1 MGIPVLIGGVF
12 FAPIW
17 LFGVIIA
24 IICGFA
30 AFELMRCAI
39 GQAPKLLY
47 VSSIISAV
55 AIAVFGGV
63 DLRMAAIILLFLFFV
78 LSCEMMACFSTP
90 HKISMEMV
98 AISMLAGGVLP
109 MMLSTLLRIAQF
121 ETTISVQEL
130 LQGNSTLVRIT
141 HDGVIGRVRAFLP
154 FVVAFGSDSGA
165 YFCGRAF
172 GKKQLA
178 PAISPHKTIAG
189 GVGGAMCGS
198 LLALLYGV
206 VVRACGM
213 SANLVSLAAFGL
225 LGSVVAQLGD
235 LTFSAFKR
243 QYGIK
248 DYGQILPGH
257 GGMLDRFDS
266 MYYLAPLTELWI
278 LLLPAISA

>member
-1 MGIPVLIGGVF
+1 MGVPLLIGGVF

-39 GQAPKLLY
+39 GQAPKRLY

-55 AIAVFGGV
+55 AIAVFGGI
-63 DLRMAAIILLFLFFV
+63 DLRVAAIILLFLFFV

-121 ETTISVQEL
+121 ETTISIQEL
-130 LQGNSTLVRIT
+130 LQGNSTLVRIA
-141 HDGVIGRVRAFLP
+141 HDGLVGRVRAFLP

-266 MYYLAPLTELWI
+266 MYYLAPLTELWM